1 MAPLI
6 AAWASRPLLPIDET
20 RYASVA
26 WEMWLRGSWLVP
38 YVNGAPYSD
47 KPPLLFWLTL
57 AGWKVLGV
65 QEWWLRLVP
74 ALFGLAAVF
83 LAREL
88 ARRLWPK
95 RIDVADRVP
104 WILLGTVAWALYST
118 LVMFDMLVSF
128 FTLLALLGIVMAWRR
143 GPAGWLIVG
152 LAIGLGV
159 LSKGPVILL
168 YVLPVA
174 LAAPWWGG
182 GEGRRWS
189 RWYLGLL
196 GAVTLGAAIGMVWAL
211 PASFAGGTAYEDKLL
226 WHQTADRLVH
236 AAHHRRPIWWYLPLL
251 PLLAFPWALSPAV
264 WRGLGRL
271 RGGRGADG
279 AEPGVRFCLAWLVP
293 ALVVFSLI
301 SGKQAHYL
309 LPAYPAFALLAAR
322 ALADAVGEWR
332 LRDHLPTVG
341 VLLLVALLLL
351 AFAIEEA
358 VGGAINAQVMGWSRN
373 VSPIGALVLVAAAL
387 ILLALRGR
395 AWRVRG
401 LALASVLWLVVLHLD
416 VMRAAAPA
424 YDVEPAARVL
434 GRLQEE
440 GHPIANAA
448 LYHSQFQ
455 FLGRLEQP
463 VEGIK
468 PADVE
473 AWAAA
478 HPDGMVVGYHKHWPL
493 RVGAQPVFTQR
504 YRGRRL
510 AVWTAAAVCEEPTW
524 PPPPVTTHAGT
535 DRAEGR
541 SLQRTDDAGQ
551 APRLTSDAPASARSG
566 EKAECGAARP
576 TIGS

>member
-1 MAPLI
+1 
-6 AAWASRPLLPIDET
+6 
-20 RYASVA
+20 
-26 WEMWLRGSWLVP
+26 MWLRGSWLVP
-38 YVNGAPYSD
+38 YVNGAPYSG

-74 ALFGLAAVF
+74 ALFALAGIF
-83 LAREL
+83 LARQL

-95 RIDVADRVP
+95 RGDVADLVP
-104 WILLGTVAWALYST
+104 WILLGTVAWALYGT
-118 LVMFDMLVSF
+118 LVMFDMLVSV
-128 FTLLALLGIVMAWRR
+128 FTLLGLLGIVMAWRR
-143 GPAGWLIVG
+143 GPAGWVIVG

-168 YVLPVA
+168 YVLPVT

-182 GEGRRWS
+182 GDGRVWS

-196 GAVTLGAAIGMVWAL
+196 GAVALGAGIGLAWAL
-211 PASFAGGTAYEDKLL
+211 PAAFAGGTAYEDKLL

-236 AAHHRRPIWWYLPLL
+236 AAHHRRPIWWYLPFL
-251 PLLAFPWALSPAV
+251 PLLGFPWTLSPAV

-271 RGGRGADG
+271 RGSAAEGEGRT
-279 AEPGVRFCLAWLVP
+279 EPGVRFCLAWLVP
-293 ALVVFSLI
+293 TLVVFSLI

-332 LRDHLPTVG
+332 LRDHVPTVG
-341 VLLLVALLLL
+341 VLLLIALLLL
-351 AFAIEEA
+351 AFALEEA

-373 VSPIGALVLVAAAL
+373 VDPIGALVLVAAAL

-395 AWRVRG
+395 VWRVRG
-401 LALASVLWLVVLHLD
+401 LAMASVLWLVVLHLD

-468 PADVE
+468 PTDVE
-473 AWAAA
+473 AWSAA
-478 HPDGMVVGYHKHWPL
+478 HPDGMVVTYHKHWPL
-493 RVGAQPVFTQR
+493 RVGAKPLFTQR

-510 AVWTAAAVCEEPTW
+510 AIWTAAEVCEEPTW
-524 PPPPVTTHAGT
+524 PPPPITTGADG
-535 DRAEGR
+535 DRADGR
-541 SLQRTDDAGQ
+541 SLQPTEGSECRAATRTI
-551 APRLTSDAPASARSG
+551 ARTPST
-566 EKAECGAARP
+566 ESTRRRRADR
-576 TIGS
+576 